1 MILIV
6 HNNQDKQKSK
16 FNYIH
21 CTEVY
26 LVDLTEEKNTKFQTM
41 DCAGAGLDT

>member
-16 FNYIH
+16 LNYAH
-21 CTEVY
+21 CGEVY
-26 LVDLTEEKNTKFQTM
+26 LVDLTQEKITKYQTVE
-41 DCAGAGLDT
+41 CAGAGLDT